1 MISKSNN
8 NFETSIQDSLIIP
21 KLEKIRNNTEV
32 SDSEQ
37 KIVITNNEKNDLN
50 TLSKMKLIELQN
62 IAKNKNLSLDKKVN
76 GHFKKKTKQEL
87 IDELCKI

>member
-1 MISKSNN
+1 
-8 NFETSIQDSLIIP
+8 
-21 KLEKIRNNTEV
+21 
-32 SDSEQ
+32 
-37 KIVITNNEKNDLN
+37 
-50 TLSKMKLIELQN
+50 MKLIELQN